1 MPYDGAPEPA
11 LAAGPDVAAP
21 VPAPPVASG
30 GRDFDA
36 ERQAIFEEMRMRM
49 FGGAGVSDLQAK
61 LDEITRLEAEA
72 AGAQAAQVEEEE
84 TREMRLDRGRQVVM
98 PRIDAAL
105 NFLITGYD
113 ETGQPILNPALT
125 TVGGFRALEATNP
138 AAYRQYVNALQTLGS
153 DVLIETLNRAT
164 FGALSEN
171 EMRVAM
177 GFEGS
182 LDPADPYGTLQTL
195 LQMRRNFDGLLGSG
209 LPQGQGA
216 SLPSVNWD

>member
-1 MPYDGAPEPA
+1 MRI
-11 LAAGPDVAAP
+11 AA
-21 VPAPPVASG
+21 
-30 GRDFDA
+30 
-36 ERQAIFEEMRMRM
+36 
-49 FGGAGVSDLQAK
+49 GAGVDDLQAQ
-61 LDEITRLEAEA
+61 LDNITRLEAEA

-125 TVGGFRALEATNP
+125 TVGGLRALEATNP

-209 LPQGQGA
+209 SPQGQGA